1 MLDINTE
8 PRDIKFKTVDTPG
21 DRVDYIRVYR
31 KMLKSEF
38 AKSIGIT
45 PQGYH
50 GMTLHGYCTR
60 LVAIVIE
67 YKHGFNAEWILTGEG
82 EMLCDVRE
90 IIKGEVIEEMMEDL
104 AHYLRIKGSV
114 DILPLRTIPE

>member
-21 DRVDYIRVYR
+21 ERVDYIRIYR

-67 YKHGFNAEWILTGEG
+67 YKHGFNSEWILTGEG

-90 IIKGEVIEEMMEDL
+90 KINPNPSKSVW
-104 AHYLRIKGSV
+104 YLKNIGWR
-114 DILPLRTIPE
+114 

>member
-1 MLDINTE
+1 MSK
-8 PRDIKFKTVDTPG
+8 PKKIKFKTIDTPG
-21 DRVDYIRVYR
+21 DRVDYIRHYR

-50 GMTLHGYCTR
+50 GMGLHGYCSR
-60 LVAIVIE
+60 LVATVIE

-82 EMLCDVRE
+82 EMLHDVRE
-90 IIKGEVIEEMMEDL
+90 MIKGEVIEEIMEDF
-104 AHYLRIKGSV
+104 AHYLRSKGSV
-114 DILPLRTIPE
+114 EIVPLRTIPD